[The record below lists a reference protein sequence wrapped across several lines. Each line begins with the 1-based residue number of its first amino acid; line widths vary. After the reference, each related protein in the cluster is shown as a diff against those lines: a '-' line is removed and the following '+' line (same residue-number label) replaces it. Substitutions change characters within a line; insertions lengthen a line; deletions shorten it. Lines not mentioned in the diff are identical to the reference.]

1 MQTNV
6 NDTDVK
12 GKKKAKIPSYEVVRE
27 HNFYENS
34 NKPVWIDDHTLVSDC
49 WDGIVLFDID
59 NRLLKEHQ
67 FINDY
72 IIDFVVMP
80 SGEIMVLHCHD
91 DDRTGVWRLRSH
103 ERPIAEI
110 PVSGEILERNCGPR
124 FSPKGD
130 RIACGCESGN
140 VYLWNIDDPDVL
152 KGHKDDVFS
161 VTFSPDGQRLFSF
174 DHSKKVCVWDLESCQ
189 EINES
194 TLRFP
199 YFFSPCGDFIASRSD
214 TEIRILDAHTFTTLQ
229 TIPLPKPDCSGV
241 TFAFTH
247 CGEYLA
253 GALWYQQ
260 DTDIVAVWEVK
271 TGEQVAELLGQ
282 SDIVAYLGY
291 SPNDKLLSGSCIDGT
306 IVLWDM
312 EAYGLG

>member
-1 MQTNV
+1 M
-6 NDTDVK
+6 
-12 GKKKAKIPSYEVVRE
+12 
-27 HNFYENS
+27 
-34 NKPVWIDDHTLVSDC
+34 SDC

-80 SGEIMVLHCHD
+80 SGEIMVLHCHND
-91 DDRTGVWRLRSH
+91 ERTGVWRLRTH
-103 ERPIAEI
+103 KRPIAEI

-140 VYLWNIDDPDVL
+140 VYLWDIDDPDNPTVL

-174 DHSKKVCVWDLESCQ
+174 DHGQKVCVWDLESCQ
-189 EINES
+189 EIKES

-214 TEIRILDAHTFTTLQ
+214 TEIHILDAHTFKTLQ
-229 TIPLPKPDCSGV
+229 TIPLPKPNCDGV
-241 TFAFTH
+241 TFAFSH
-247 CGEYLA
+247 CRKYLA
-253 GALWYQQ
+253 GALWYQTEQ
-260 DTDIVAVWEVK
+260 DIVSIWEIE
-271 TGEQVAELLGQ
+271 TGEQVAVLRGQ
-282 SDIVAYLGY
+282 SDIVASLAF
-291 SPNDKLLSGSCIDGT
+291 SPNGKLLSGSCIDGT
-306 IVLWDM
+306 IVLWDVS
-312 EAYGLG
+312 